1 VGFSPLAVSRK
12 LNDGGGNYHVVTGE
26 KLKCEGALRIPNLC
40 ASDGINCVS
49 LLGLPKVE
57 NLSF

>member
-1 VGFSPLAVSRK
+1 MAVSRK

-40 ASDGINCVS
+40 ASYGINCVT